1 MNKVFLIGNLTKDPE
16 IRSTQAGKKVASF
29 SIAVNE
35 GKDGTGQ
42 EVVQYFNVTAWD
54 RTADIV
60 ESYVKR
66 GHKICVIGKLKN
78 RSWDKPDGTKAYAT
92 DITADQIE
100 LLTSR
105 VEAERI
111 NQTTGSTPPTSGQ
124 STTKAKPAETNNIHA
139 ELPEIDIDSINIQMP
154 F

>member
-16 IRSTQAGKKVASF
+16 IRSTQGGKKVASF
-29 SIAVNE
+29 SIAVND
-35 GKDGTGQ
+35 GKDAAGQ
-42 EVVQYFNVTAWD
+42 DIVQYFNITAWD
-54 RTADIV
+54 RTSDIV

-66 GHKICVIGKLKN
+66 GHKICIIGRLKN
-78 RSWDKPDGTKAYAT
+78 RSWDKPDGTKGYAT
-92 DITADQIE
+92 DVTADQIE

-111 NQTTGSTPPTSGQ
+111 SQTQPATPTQPNQSSPS
-124 STTKAKPAETNNIHA
+124 KPAQTSQQA
-139 ELPEIDIDSINIQMP
+139 PELPEIDIDSINIQMP